1 MSCKERRSAM
11 KKHILA
17 PLIALTLLAPL
28 AAGAE
33 EMDEDRIKALVYEA
47 IRENPGIVME
57 AVRLLEEQQQLL
69 LMCEPYL
76 AFPFWVLVVLY
87 VRLTQILKK
96 SKCLFL

>member
-1 MSCKERRSAM
+1 M

-57 AVRLLEEQQQLL
+57 AVRLLEEQQQREHEQRDAGPVHRRRPPRPCRASG
-69 LMCEPYL
+69 MSSSRIRMRR
-76 AFPFWVLVVLY
+76 FWAI
-87 VRLTQILKK
+87 LTAM
-96 SKCLFL
+96 